1 MSRATLSG
9 AVCAD
14 QNLLSAY
21 LDGELA
27 AAEERA
33 VEDHLAT
40 CPGCR
45 ADLAGLRSV
54 VERLQG
60 LQRAT
65 PPAALGHAVAR
76 RVALEARP
84 VGLFGRMEA
93 TLRRLVVEP
102 GTLVLFGTVLALAVI
117 ATVFAVSVEES
128 NGRPVAAEQGQD
140 WTGVEVAGVV
150 VGGRHFERDGG
161 LWRERG
167 VGEPERTVIAG
178 SAEGEALRAELP
190 RLRDLLGNAEGVVVL
205 SGVGTILL
213 QP

>member
-14 QNLLSAY
+14 ENLLSAY

-33 VEDHLAT
+33 VEDHLAA

-65 PPAALGHAVAR
+65 PPAGLGHAVAR

-84 VGLFGRMEA
+84 VGLLGRMEA
-93 TLRRLVVEP
+93 ALRRLVVDP

-150 VGGRHFERDGG
+150 VAGRHFERDGG

-167 VGEPERTVIAG
+167 AEEPERTVSAG
-178 SAEGEALRAELP
+178 SAEGRALLAEMP
-190 RLRDLLGNAEGVVVL
+190 RLRGLLGNAEGITMQTDE
-205 SGVGTILL
+205 GTILL
-213 QP
+213 KR

>member
-1 MSRATLSG
+1 MSRGTPGA

-14 QNLLSAY
+14 ESLLSAY
-21 LDGELA
+21 LDGELP

-33 VEDHLAT
+33 VEDHLAG

-45 ADLAGLRSV
+45 ADLAGLRAV
-54 VERLQG
+54 VSRLHD

-84 VGLFGRMEA
+84 AGLFGRLEA
-93 TLRRLVVEP
+93 ALRRWVVDP
-102 GTLVLFGTVLALAVI
+102 GTLVLFGTVLALAAI

-128 NGRPVAAEQGQD
+128 NRRPVAAERGAD
-140 WTGVEVAGVV
+140 WSGVELVSVV
-150 VGGRHFERDGG
+150 VGGRQFERDGVV
-161 LWRERG
+161 WRERG
-167 VGEPERTVIAG
+167 VGAAERTVAAG
-178 SAEGEALRAELP
+178 SAEGEAILAGLP
-190 RLRDLLGNAEGVVVL
+190 RLRELLRSSEGIVMRGEEDVVW
-205 SGVGTILL
+205 L

>member
-1 MSRATLSG
+1 MSRGMPGA

-14 QNLLSAY
+14 ESLLSAY

-27 AAEERA
+27 GAEERV

-45 ADLAGLRSV
+45 ADLEGLRSV
-54 VERLQG
+54 VVRLRD

-84 VGLFGRMEA
+84 AGLFGRLETA
-93 TLRRLVVEP
+93 LRRWVVEP
-102 GTLVLFGTVLALAVI
+102 GTLVLFGTVVALAAI

-128 NGRPVAAEQGQD
+128 NGRPVAAERGAD
-140 WTGVEVAGVV
+140 WSGVELVSVV
-150 VGGRHFERDGG
+150 VDGRQFERDGAV
-161 LWRERG
+161 WRERG
-167 VGEPERTVIAG
+167 VGEAQRTVAAG
-178 SAEGEALRAELP
+178 SAEGEALLAELP
-190 RLRDLLGNAEGVVVL
+190 RLRELLRSSEGIVLHADDGVVVL
-205 SGVGTILL
+205 E
-213 QP
+213 P